1 MLLTINTLTAND
13 NDSFKRA
20 LKIILERKIAHQI
33 ELIFADESKE
43 NNQKYRKN
51 KIANLIAKKI
61 QNVSQIKIKGKKENG
76 IYYLLQNFNL
86 KKQI

>member
-13 NDSFKRA
+13 DDSFKRT
-20 LKIILERKIAHQI
+20 LKIILERKIACQI
-33 ELIFADESKE
+33 HLLFADESKE

-51 KIANLIAKKI
+51 KIANLIAKKL
-61 QNVSQIKIKGKKENG
+61 QNVSQIIMMGKKENG

-86 KKQI
+86 KQLI